1 MTTQLVKIID
11 KTFILVYK
19 TYVNVKF
26 TCYSQISAGY
36 YILGT
41 YIELQYFWSI
51 LAIEITNRKTKPI
64 DQQLQLTQILNSAGL
79 IIEKIDVK
87 WINSPTKYY
96 YCHKNIILHL
106 WFISQIL
113 YAYGN
118 QVPCMYIYLL
128 TIKSLSISEIGPN
141 PDETRNQKAHKQMG

>member
-1 MTTQLVKIID
+1 MLL
-11 KTFILVYK
+11 F
-19 TYVNVKF
+19 N
-26 TCYSQISAGY
+26 SQISAGY
-36 YILGT
+36 NILET

-51 LAIEITNRKTKPI
+51 LAIELQIEKKNPI
-64 DQQLQLTQILNSAGL
+64 DQQLQLIQILNSAGL

-87 WINSPTKYY
+87 MNKYTDKILLLSQNY
-96 YCHKNIILHL
+96 NITSLVY
-106 WFISQIL
+106 FFQIL

>member
-1 MTTQLVKIID
+1 M
-11 KTFILVYK
+11 
-19 TYVNVKF
+19 KF

-87 WINSPTKYY
+87 MNKYTDKILLLSQNY
-96 YCHKNIILHL
+96 NITSLVY
-106 WFISQIL
+106 FFQIL

>member
-64 DQQLQLTQILNSAGL
+64 DQQLQFTQILNSADL
-79 IIEKIDVK
+79 IIEKIYVK
-87 WINSPTKYY
+87 MNKYTDKILLLSQKYNITSLVYFSNIVCIWQSSPMHVYIFV
-96 YCHKNIILHL
+96 N
-106 WFISQIL
+106 
-113 YAYGN
+113 N
-118 QVPCMYIYLL
+118 QVFEHFRDR
-128 TIKSLSISEIGPN
+128 TKSRRN
-141 PDETRNQKAHKQMG
+141 PESKSP